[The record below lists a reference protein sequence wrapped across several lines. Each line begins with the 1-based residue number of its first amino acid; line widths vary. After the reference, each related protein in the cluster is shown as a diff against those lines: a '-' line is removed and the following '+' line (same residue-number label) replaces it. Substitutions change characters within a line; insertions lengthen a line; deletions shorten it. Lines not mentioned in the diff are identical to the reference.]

1 MKTIL
6 RNLFYTLKRF
16 RTASVLN
23 LLGLSTAFA
32 AFMLIMMKAS
42 YEYNFD
48 TCYPD
53 SDRLVM
59 LNFGEKK
66 DNLITLLP
74 RGPIDFLIQ
83 QVPGIEYGTIYAP
96 CWQKQA
102 FCTNP
107 ENPQYFYETPW
118 AVYPDF
124 GKVIGLQ
131 FVEGSDKDM
140 NKPESIIISESYARK
155 LFPKGNALGSYLYTE
170 GDNGLVKGI
179 DKFRICGIFKDLPE
193 NCQFKNDM
201 FIRMSDYQKDD
212 WASQNYFAFFRLKPR
227 VSAADINQQI
237 EASGA
242 NKRLNI
248 VDKGN
253 QRLYV
258 FPIKKLYYDMSASYY
273 LKTGDRSTMVL
284 IVSIGLLII
293 IIACINLINFSTA
306 LAPVRIRSINT
317 QKVLGSSNW
326 ELRRALLTESVGTV
340 LISWLVSLSI
350 VEMLIRLKVLSFMG
364 FTPSLITYWHI
375 IGYTGIIALVTGIIA
390 GLYPSWY
397 MTSFSPALVL
407 KGNYALSGR
416 GKRLRMSLIGFQ
428 YIISFVLIVT
438 AGFIFLQ
445 NRYMQNYTS
454 GIDKD
459 QILVASLP
467 QMPYQSSEYRNFTNT
482 LKSFAEIDD
491 IAYAK
496 SNLGGGSG
504 YTQYAFLYK
513 GEMHG
518 HYYIDVTANFCK
530 VMGLKIVSG
539 EDFLPSDSIYHS
551 DLNFIATQDLQQ
563 QTGIPAGEILD
574 FFVWGVNARLKG
586 YVNNV
591 QLTSLRS
598 EALPYIFCPNGKYGS
613 DILPFAY
620 IRVKAGSNMRTAL
633 KHIRQT
639 LAKCFIGYPVEV
651 KFYDQVYSQLYQK
664 EAEQQ
669 RMITLFSLLAIL
681 ISLVGVFGLIIFEAE
696 QRRKE
701 IGIRKVYGAHTH
713 QILWIFGQSYLT
725 LSIVSSIIATP
736 IAWYIVSRWLEQ
748 FTERIDI
755 TPWMFILTC
764 IIISLINF
772 STALT
777 PMRIRSINTQKVLG
791 SPVNQLRIGLVSETI
806 AIVLIGWLLSL
817 FIVWILTHMKL
828 LSLIGF
834 TPSFFTYLP
843 VILISGGIALLT
855 GIIAGLYPAW
865 YMTSFPPALMLK
877 GNYALSA
884 KGRLFRTL
892 LTSFQYIISFALLVC
907 ATFIWQQN
915 QYMKIQDTGFARDEI
930 VIAGLPH
937 KGQELSQ
944 FTTFKHELEKFPE
957 FKGTAYVS
965 TKLGAS
971 DVYSMTGSK
980 YEGEEFYH
988 YEIRVSPDFGE
999 VMGFKLLEGRFF
1011 LASDTI
1017 SSNKYTYCLGTKR
1030 IKDEQHIPT
1039 DTPFRGN
1046 HSKSNYIVGYIDDV
1060 IFTSSRVNAFAY
1072 SPFLFTVESQLTKL
1086 PYAYIRIKAGSDVST
1101 ALRHIH
1107 ETAEKIFPGYPVEV
1121 NFFNT
1126 YYQQLYE
1133 KETNQQYMVTL
1144 FSLLAIIISLV
1155 GVFGLTIFETAYRRK
1170 EIGIRKV
1177 YGAKTSDILWNFN
1190 RTYLRII
1197 TICSIIA
1204 SPFAWFFM
1212 DKWLQNFIIR
1222 INLSPWV
1229 FLIAFAIIIILT
1241 LTIVTIQNYRAATSN
1256 PTENLKIE

>member
-48 TCYPD
+48 TCYPN

-59 LNFGEKK
+59 LNFGEEK
-66 DNLITLLP
+66 DNSITLLP

-131 FVEGSDKDM
+131 FVKGSDKDM
-140 NKPESIIISESYARK
+140 DKPESIIISESYAHK

-170 GDNGLVKGI
+170 DNTGLVAGI

-193 NCQFKNDM
+193 NCQFKNDI
-201 FIRMSDYQKDD
+201 FIRMSDFQKDD
-212 WASQNYFAFFRLKPR
+212 WGSMNFFAFFRLKPG
-227 VSAADINQQI
+227 VSATDINSQI

-258 FPIKKLYYDMSASYY
+258 FPIQKLYYDMSASYY
-273 LKTGDRSTMVL
+273 LKTGNRNTMIL
-284 IVSIGLLII
+284 LVSIGLLII

-306 LAPVRIRSINT
+306 LAPVRMRSINT

-326 ELRRALLTESVGTV
+326 ELRRALSTESVGII
-340 LISWLVSLSI
+340 LISWFLSLGI
-350 VEMLIRLKVLSFMG
+350 VEILIRLKMLTFMG

-375 IGYTGIIALVTGIIA
+375 IGYTGIIALVTGVIA
-390 GLYPSWY
+390 GVYPAWY
-397 MTSFSPALVL
+397 MTSFPPALVL
-407 KGNYALSGR
+407 KGNCALSGR
-416 GKRLRMSLIGFQ
+416 GKRLRMFLIGFQ
-428 YIISFVLIVT
+428 YIVSFVLIVT

-445 NRYMQNYTS
+445 NRFMQNYIS

-496 SNLGGGSG
+496 SSLGGENG
-504 YTQYAFLYK
+504 YT
-513 GEMHG
+513 
-518 HYYIDVTANFCK
+518 HYYIDVTTNFCK
-530 VMGLKIVSG
+530 VMGMKIVSG
-539 EDFLPSDSIYHS
+539 EDFLPSDSILHN

-563 QTGIPAGEILD
+563 KTGIPAGSTLD
-574 FFVWGVNARLKG
+574 FFVWGMNVKLKG

-591 QLTSLRS
+591 QFTSLRS
-598 EALPYIFCPNGKYGS
+598 EALPYIFCPNGKYSS

-701 IGIRKVYGAHTH
+701 IGIRKVYGAHTY

-736 IAWYIVSRWLEQ
+736 IAWYIVSKWLEQ

-764 IIISLINF
+764 IIISLI
-772 STALT
+772 
-777 PMRIRSINTQKVLG
+777 
-791 SPVNQLRIGLVSETI
+791 
-806 AIVLIGWLLSL
+806 
-817 FIVWILTHMKL
+817 
-828 LSLIGF
+828 
-834 TPSFFTYLP
+834 
-843 VILISGGIALLT
+843 
-855 GIIAGLYPAW
+855 
-865 YMTSFPPALMLK
+865 
-877 GNYALSA
+877 
-884 KGRLFRTL
+884 TL
-892 LTSFQYIISFALLVC
+892 
-907 ATFIWQQN
+907 
-915 QYMKIQDTGFARDEI
+915 
-930 VIAGLPH
+930 
-937 KGQELSQ
+937 
-944 FTTFKHELEKFPE
+944 
-957 FKGTAYVS
+957 
-965 TKLGAS
+965 
-971 DVYSMTGSK
+971 
-980 YEGEEFYH
+980 
-988 YEIRVSPDFGE
+988 
-999 VMGFKLLEGRFF
+999 
-1011 LASDTI
+1011 
-1017 SSNKYTYCLGTKR
+1017 
-1030 IKDEQHIPT
+1030 
-1039 DTPFRGN
+1039 
-1046 HSKSNYIVGYIDDV
+1046 
-1060 IFTSSRVNAFAY
+1060 
-1072 SPFLFTVESQLTKL
+1072 
-1086 PYAYIRIKAGSDVST
+1086 
-1101 ALRHIH
+1101 
-1107 ETAEKIFPGYPVEV
+1107 
-1121 NFFNT
+1121 
-1126 YYQQLYE
+1126 
-1133 KETNQQYMVTL
+1133 
-1144 FSLLAIIISLV
+1144 
-1155 GVFGLTIFETAYRRK
+1155 
-1170 EIGIRKV
+1170 
-1177 YGAKTSDILWNFN
+1177 
-1190 RTYLRII
+1190 I
-1197 TICSIIA
+1197 TI
-1204 SPFAWFFM
+1204 
-1212 DKWLQNFIIR
+1212 
-1222 INLSPWV
+1222 
-1229 FLIAFAIIIILT
+1229 
-1241 LTIVTIQNYRAATSN
+1241 TIQNYRAATSN
-1256 PTENLKIE
+1256 PIKNLKTE